1 MARVNYSSLF
11 VPALKDLLR
20 ERGLKVGGTKQE
32 LIDRLKED
40 DAPAKK
46 GKTPA
51 KRASP
56 AKKTPAKGK
65 SPAKK
70 TPAKGKTPAKRA
82 SPAKKTPAKRAKRT
96 SNKKAK
102 WRPDQVSPDNDLMGY
117 LSLGNLDA
125 IKKMNLSKQKL
136 TKYMNMAVQY
146 PNVIKYLVKE
156 GGDPSMGGTNG
167 VLETAGFYGYKDVVK
182 FLLKDKR
189 VQEGDLSKAAHFAK
203 TKEIREMIEE
213 YM

>member
-1 MARVNYSSLF
+1 MVRVNYSSLF

-51 KRASP
+51 KRATP
-56 AKKTPAKGK
+56 AKKAKTPAKK
-65 SPAKK
+65 AK
-70 TPAKGKTPAKRA
+70 TTAKRA
-82 SPAKKTPAKRAKRT
+82 SPAKKTPAKRA
-96 SNKKAK
+96 SKKAK